1 MSTNSQGPHP
11 YFISVP
17 DEQISLL
24 KKKLEHTR
32 FPDELDESGWAYGVP
47 LEDVKRLAARWKDDY
62 DWKENEDRL
71 NKTLPQ
77 FLVDIP
83 VKGFGTLNIH
93 FTHKRSTVENAIPL
107 LFVHGWPG
115 SFIEV
120 MKILPL
126 LISPTS
132 EGEPSFHVVAFSLPG
147 YGFSEGPKK
156 KGFSANQ
163 YAEVGHKL
171 MQVLGYKEYGGDW
184 GYLITRTIGRLY
196 GPQYCKATHTNMAVG
211 VAPQFLK
218 NPGLYL
224 KDLVTPRTKFERKGL
239 ERVQWFRSGEMG
251 YSAEQS
257 TKPQTLGYGLTDSPV
272 GLLAWIYEK
281 LVNWTDNYPWTDD
294 EVLTWVSI
302 YWFSR
307 QGPAASLRIYYEVA
321 HTGEWNLDSQK
332 LDRAVLA
339 GVSLFPKDIVVQ
351 PKTWMQTLANIVFI
365 RKHDSGGHFAAYE
378 KPNELA
384 VDLRAMFGKMGP
396 AYLVIQGQSGY
407 KAPQLRDARPKL

>member
-1 MSTNSQGPHP
+1 MSSYPQGPHR
-11 YFISVP
+11 YFLSVP
-17 DEQISLL
+17 DEQISFL
-24 KKKLEHTR
+24 KKKLEHAR
-32 FPDELDESGWAYGVP
+32 FPDELDEAGWAYGVP

-62 DWKENEDRL
+62 DWKEHEDRL

-93 FTHKRSTVENAIPL
+93 FIHQRSTVENAIPL

-120 MKILPL
+120 AKILPL

-163 YAEVGHKL
+163 YAEVGHNL
-171 MQVLGYKEYGGDW
+171 MQALGYKEYVTQGGDW

-196 GPQYCKATHTNMAVG
+196 GPQYCKATHTNMPVG
-211 VAPQFLK
+211 EAPQFLK

-239 ERVQWFRSGEMG
+239 ERAQWFRSGEMG

-281 LVNWTDNYPWTDD
+281 LVNWTDDYPWTDD

-321 HTGEWNLDSQK
+321 HTGEWNLASQK

-339 GVSLFPKDIVVQ
+339 GVSLFPKDIIVQ

-365 RKHDSGGHFAAYE
+365 REHDSGGHFAAYE

-384 VDLRAMFGKMGP
+384 ADLRAMFGKKGP

-407 KAPQLRDARPKL
+407 KAP